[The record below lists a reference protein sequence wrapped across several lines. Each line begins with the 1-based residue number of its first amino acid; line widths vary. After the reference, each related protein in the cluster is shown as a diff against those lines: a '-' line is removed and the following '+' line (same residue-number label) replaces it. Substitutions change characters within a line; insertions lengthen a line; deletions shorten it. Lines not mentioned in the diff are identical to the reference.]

1 MSDLLYVLLS
11 ASLDFFFF
19 FGVFSVLYNM
29 QCFSLSLNVLTF
41 GITFEFILL
50 V

>member
-11 ASLDFFFF
+11 ASLDFFF